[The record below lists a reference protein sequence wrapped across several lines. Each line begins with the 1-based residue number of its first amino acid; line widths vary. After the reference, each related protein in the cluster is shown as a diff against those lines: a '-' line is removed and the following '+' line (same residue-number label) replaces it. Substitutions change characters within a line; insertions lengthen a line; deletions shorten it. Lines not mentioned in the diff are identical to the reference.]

1 MFREETLSEN
11 SFVTTSWPK
20 NIYISFVAA
29 FEWNG
34 GQVEQKVYKVPHKVT
49 KST

>member
-11 SFVTTSWPK
+11 SFVITSWPK
-20 NIYISFVAA
+20 KYIFHVAA

-34 GQVEQKVYKVPHKVT
+34 GQVEQKVQKVPHKVT
-49 KST
+49 KTT